1 MSDEYEYGQDDEQRA
16 HAMLIKLANSPLR
29 ARLVVTCCVFYHFHH
44 SISFKHFNTSQ
55 IDYFGGG
62 RLITPRGTDVA
73 AAAACSVPSQSSR

>member
-1 MSDEYEYGQDDEQRA
+1 MSDEYEYGQDDE
-16 HAMLIKLANSPLR
+16 HVLMLIKLANSPLR
-29 ARLVVTCCVFYHFHH
+29 ARLVTCCVFYQFHH

-62 RLITPRGTDVA
+62 RLITPRGADVA